1 MKNIKTYEGFFDFL
15 KKKRKS
21 TEPIYLDDIKECLL
35 DLTED
40 PKVNNSLDGRV
51 GGIFTDQDVVFKISR
66 GLSLTHD
73 FEDIMNDQLGL
84 PNYIKGNMMAVKINY
99 HPSSLGGENSI
110 SDEEVKRLLDIC
122 SSKLKTYDCVTSF
135 YLSWGDEGFR
145 IHNIKGG
152 STNKE
157 YKNTDKLFKDIL
169 IKCQPLFRTPNIT
182 IKITAPTEIKL

>member
-15 KKKRKS
+15 KKKKKS

-40 PKVNNSLDGRV
+40 PRFNNSLDGRV

-84 PNYIKGNMMAVKINY
+84 PNYIKGNMMVVKFNYTTSSIHNNEINF
-99 HPSSLGGENSI
+99 
-110 SDEEVKRLLDIC
+110 DELKRLLDIC

-135 YLSWGDEGFR
+135 YLAYGYDEGR
-145 IHNIKGG
+145 
-152 STNKE
+152 SDDKE
-157 YKNTDKLFKDIL
+157 YKNTEKLFKEIISVD
-169 IKCQPLFRTPNIT
+169 RTPNIT
-182 IKITAPTEIKL
+182 IKITAPSEIKL

>member
-15 KKKRKS
+15 KKKKTY
-21 TEPIYLDDIKECLL
+21 TETIYLDDIKECLL

-40 PKVNNSLDGRV
+40 PRFNNSLDGRV

-84 PNYIKGNMMAVKINY
+84 PNYIKGNIMAVKFNY
-99 HPSSLGGENSI
+99 VVGSMGVTTNVDF
-110 SDEEVKRLLDIC
+110 DELKRLLDIC

-135 YLSWGDEGFR
+135 YLAYGYDEGR
-145 IHNIKGG
+145 
-152 STNKE
+152 SDDKE
-157 YKNTDKLFKDIL
+157 YKNTEKLFKEIISVD
-169 IKCQPLFRTPNIT
+169 RTPNIT
-182 IKITAPTEIKL
+182 IKITAPSEIKL

>member
-15 KKKRKS
+15 KKKKTY

-40 PKVNNSLDGRV
+40 PRFNNSLDGRV

-84 PNYIKGNMMAVKINY
+84 PNYIKGNIMAVKFNYTTSSIHNNEINF
-99 HPSSLGGENSI
+99 
-110 SDEEVKRLLDIC
+110 DELKRLLDIC

-135 YLSWGDEGFR
+135 YLAYGYDEGR
-145 IHNIKGG
+145 
-152 STNKE
+152 SDDKE
-157 YKNTDKLFKDIL
+157 YKTTEKLFKEIISVD
-169 IKCQPLFRTPNIT
+169 RTPNIT
-182 IKITAPTEIKL
+182 IKITAPSEIKL